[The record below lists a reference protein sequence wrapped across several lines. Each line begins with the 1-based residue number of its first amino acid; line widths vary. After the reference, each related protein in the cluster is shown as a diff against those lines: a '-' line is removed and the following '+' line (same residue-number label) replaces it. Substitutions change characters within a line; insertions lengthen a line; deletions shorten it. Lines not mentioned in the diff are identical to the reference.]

1 MTIAKLGVY
10 DTVKINFQVL
20 RWACLGEY
28 WIIKKLVKKN
38 CHQEGSKIEKNKK
51 KKKTKKMD

>member
-28 WIIKKLVKKN
+28 WIKKIATSY
-38 CHQEGSKIEKNKK
+38 GSKIEKNKK
-51 KKKTKKMD
+51 KKRQKKMD